1 VCSVSPGGD
10 GVRFA
15 FTDDQ
20 LAMRDAV
27 RGFLEKECPPKVVR
41 DAWTNDTGR
50 SGLWSRLGEL
60 GVLGVLAPEAHG
72 GFGGSFLDLVLLLEE
87 TGRAALPEPVV
98 EHAAVAVPLLDGA
111 RAEAAAAGDITV
123 TVAAPTGV
131 VPNADTVDLVLVGDD
146 FAEPGSLQ
154 LRQRAS
160 VDGSRRLFVIEP
172 VPTSTDGDAFDRAA
186 LGIAAQLVGLA
197 AHMLTTTVAYAK
209 ERRQFGVPIG
219 SFQAVKHHLANVALA
234 LEFARP
240 VVYRAAWSVAHGD
253 DGRSVHV
260 SAAKARASEA
270 ALLAGRVALQVHG
283 AIGYTTEYDLHLWM
297 KRAWALA
304 ASWGD
309 AAWHDGRVGR
319 AILDADHSPKEQ

>member
-1 VCSVSPGGD
+1 M
-10 GVRFA
+10 RFA
-15 FTDDQ
+15 FTDEQ

-27 RGFLEKECPPKVVR
+27 RAFLDKECPPKVVR

-72 GFGGSFLDLVLLLEE
+72 GFGGDYLDLVLLLEE

-98 EHAAVAVPLLDGA
+98 EHAAVAVPLLDDA
-111 RAEAAAAGDITV
+111 RAEAAAGGDMTV
-123 TVAAPTGV
+123 TVAPASGLV
-131 VPNADTVDLVLVGDD
+131 LYADTADLVLLGDR
-146 FAEPGSLQ
+146 FVEPGALQ
-154 LRQRAS
+154 LRRHES
-160 VDGSRRLFVIEP
+160 VDGSRRLFAVAAP
-172 VPTSTDGDAFDRAA
+172 PTSIPLASVDRAA
-186 LGIAAQLVGLA
+186 LGVAAQLIGLA
-197 AHMLTTTVAYAK
+197 DRMLTMTVEYAK

-219 SFQAVKHHLANVALA
+219 SFQAVKHHLADVALA

-240 VVYRAAWSVAHGD
+240 LVYRAAWSIARGD
-253 DGRSVHV
+253 DDRSVHV
-260 SAAKARASEA
+260 AMAKARASEA
-270 ALLAGRVALQVHG
+270 ALRAGRVALQVHG

-309 AAWHDGRVGR
+309 AAWHDARVGR
-319 AILDADHSPKEQ
+319 AILDTDRLPEEQ